1 MTGHSLLRWQSPTTT
16 RGSRSPGTLQKGTKR
31 IWCCC
36 LTWWLLLLIIYMMT
50 KYAAENMDL
59 YCCSLDERL
68 FIIHSAPL
76 PWKLPMIS
84 NWQMPL
90 LTNVIIDKCHYWQMS
105 LLTNAIIPA
114 SEQVVTPFDGYATSD
129 GSTNFDWNGR
139 FFYTRP
145 SLLLKKAAIS
155 IEIRSK
161 PKLR

>member
-90 LTNVIIDKCHYWQMS
+90 LTNVIIDKCHHSCIWAGCNAVRWLRYIRWQYEFRLKCPLFLYSS
-105 LLTNAIIPA
+105 LP
-114 SEQVVTPFDGYATSD
+114 
-129 GSTNFDWNGR
+129 
-139 FFYTRP
+139 
-145 SLLLKKAAIS
+145 S
-155 IEIRSK
+155 IEKSGHFNRNS
-161 PKLR
+161 